1 MLQRV
6 EESVAIVNCIP
17 ELSLISSKTMWQH
30 YRGDNVSSSAK
41 FLAHGLSVWMEF
53 PFTQKGQCAK
63 KCLG

>member
-6 EESVAIVNCIP
+6 EKSVAVVNCIP
-17 ELSLISSKTMWQH
+17 ELSLISSKTIWQH
-30 YRGDNVSSSAK
+30 YREDNVPSSAK

-53 PFTQKGQCAK
+53 PSTQKGQFAK